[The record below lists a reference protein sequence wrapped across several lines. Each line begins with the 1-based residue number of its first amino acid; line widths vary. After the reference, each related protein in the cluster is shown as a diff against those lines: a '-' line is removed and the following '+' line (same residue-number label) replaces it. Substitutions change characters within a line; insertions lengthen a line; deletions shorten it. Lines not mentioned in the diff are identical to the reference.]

1 MKALVVDENEGV
13 RESLSVLLKRRGIQP
28 VLAGNA
34 AAAMERFSEDQ
45 FDLLVT
51 NLDVPGTNGL
61 ELIRWIRTRSPF
73 LPIIVLSENLSS
85 DGESTGGLM
94 HARVAQTGLDSE
106 GVDAAI
112 SSMLEQLHD

>member
-85 DGESTGGLM
+85 DDDSTGGLM
-94 HARVAQTGLDSE
+94 DARVAQTRLDSE
-106 GVDAAI
+106 GVNAAI
-112 SSMLEQLHD
+112 SSLLQKLHD